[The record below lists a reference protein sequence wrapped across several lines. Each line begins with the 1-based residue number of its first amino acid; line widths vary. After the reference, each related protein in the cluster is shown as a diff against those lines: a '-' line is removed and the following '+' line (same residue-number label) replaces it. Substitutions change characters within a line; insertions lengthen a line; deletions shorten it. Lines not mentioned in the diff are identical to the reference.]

1 MKLLNVRLDRDDSR
15 LATELREA
23 GVQIS
28 HVVREAIRT
37 EHERRIRRRGSGP
50 RASTIMARI
59 YAEYPDP
66 PHARRRRLDLHDR
79 KAVRRVIAKH
89 LSRRRP

>member
-1 MKLLNVRLDRDDSR
+1 
-15 LATELREA
+15 
-23 GVQIS
+23 
-28 HVVREAIRT
+28 
-37 EHERRIRRRGSGP
+37 
-50 RASTIMARI
+50 MARI

-66 PHARRRRLDLHDR
+66 PHARRRRLDLNDR